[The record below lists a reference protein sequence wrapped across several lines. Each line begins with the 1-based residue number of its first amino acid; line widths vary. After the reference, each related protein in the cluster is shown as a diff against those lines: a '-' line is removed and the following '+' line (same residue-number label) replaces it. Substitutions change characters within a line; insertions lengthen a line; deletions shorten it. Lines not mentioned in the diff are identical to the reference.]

1 MRETESSEVGMGMAM
16 ATVDVI
22 LWLCVVSSRQ
32 QEVPRNGSPVAVNE
46 AEQIFELHLAT
57 STWNVRKCDTGGY

>member
-1 MRETESSEVGMGMAM
+1 MRETESSEVGMAV
-16 ATVDVI
+16 ATVDLI

-32 QEVPRNGSPVAVNE
+32 QEDPRNGSPVAVNE